1 MAEVFGVVGV
11 AAQLS
16 SICFSLIERL
26 KQIKGASSTL
36 QKYHNQ
42 LQELSFISESI
53 SNNPLLQTPE
63 INILTESLVSL
74 IRQTCLTDILK
85 RHRLV
90 RGFFLVQNESDLAK
104 TFQALER
111 QKLSLCLSIE
121 QVQAKTL
128 HQIQV
133 DVSAIAL
140 NKMPTH
146 KATRCSEEQP
156 NSPSSDSETP
166 KSWPLDKEQPTR
178 STQLTQLVHRPDIA
192 PNSPANRGNQ
202 GQNRAS
208 FQHQELEMNEGIY
221 IHNYAGP
228 GVDQANG
235 LAFEGS
241 AEMLVGLKD
250 SSRYVGSVKEGH
262 GEQLNG
268 CSIEGYGNG
277 PVDLDLAKF
286 NGKHENPQ
294 VFDVENT
301 DPSLGTKAVQRNGP
315 HVKLVLYKDAEKFRK
330 ATSSK

>member
-166 KSWPLDKEQPTR
+166 KYWPVDKEQPTR
-178 STQLTQLVHRPDIA
+178 STQLTQLVHRRDIA
-192 PNSPANRGNQ
+192 PNSLANRGNQ
-202 GQNRAS
+202 G
-208 FQHQELEMNEGIY
+208 IY
-221 IHNYAGP
+221 IRNYAGP

-262 GEQLNG
+262 REQLNG

-294 VFDVENT
+294 VFDVKHM
-301 DPSLGTKAVQRNGP
+301 DPSLGTKAVQQNGP